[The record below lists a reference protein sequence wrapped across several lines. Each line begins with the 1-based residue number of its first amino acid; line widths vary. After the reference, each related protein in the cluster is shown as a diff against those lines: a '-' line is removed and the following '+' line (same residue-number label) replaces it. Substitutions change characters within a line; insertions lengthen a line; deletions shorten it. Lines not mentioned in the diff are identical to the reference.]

1 MHADH
6 GKQAHFSLLIRKSLS
21 ILFPHPSLNKGD
33 DDECQNDPTEG
44 AMKVLK
50 SYEHGSK
57 ITPPARDY
65 RGRGRQIIRQLI
77 SLDDSL
83 VNHRIGYF
91 HKTCNVGPSHVVHIP
106 TFVSSISDTL
116 GMDVLHDVEQ
126 TLIYLFA

>member
-1 MHADH
+1 VHADH
-6 GKQAHFSLLIRKSLS
+6 GKQAHFSLLSRKSFS

-91 HKTCNVGPSHVVHIP
+91 HKTCNVGPSDVVHIP
-106 TFVSSISDTL
+106 TFVSSIRDTL

>member
-6 GKQAHFSLLIRKSLS
+6 GNQAHFSLLSRKSFS
-21 ILFPHPSLNKGD
+21 ISFPHPSLNKGD

-44 AMKVLK
+44 AMEVLK
-50 SYEHGSK
+50 SCEHGSK
-57 ITPPARDY
+57 ITPPARDN
-65 RGRGRQIIRQLI
+65 RDRGRQIVRWLI

-91 HKTCNVGPSHVVHIP
+91 HKTCNVGSSHVVHIS
-106 TFVSSISDTL
+106 TFVCSIRDAL